1 MAMDLR
7 RHEATEVVR
16 GLRKAGF
23 EAYLVGGCVRDLV
36 MEQEPKDYDVSTSAT
51 PEQILAIYPEGLRV
65 GAQFGVIALALPS
78 GTAEV
83 ATFRSD
89 GPYKDGRH
97 PVAVHYAKTAKED
110 VSRRD
115 FTING
120 LLFDPLL
127 PTLEEGLIDY
137 VGGRQDIERRIVRTI
152 GKPENRFQED
162 HLRMLRA
169 ARFAARFRFDLAPDA
184 LQAIQRLA
192 PAIRQVSAERVRD
205 EILKILTE
213 GEARR
218 GFELL
223 DQSGLLAEVLP
234 EIKATQ
240 GVPQPPE
247 FHPEGDVWTHTL
259 MMLEGMKAPTPTLAL
274 GVLLHDVGKPP
285 TFSIR
290 DRIRFDQHEEIGARM
305 AEEILKRLRLPNREI
320 EQVLALISHHMR
332 FKDFPRMRRSTQL
345 RFLRLEG
352 FPEHLE
358 LHRLDCLASH
368 GDLGNYEM
376 VRRTM
381 EETPQQE
388 VRPQPLVRG
397 DDLIAMGYK
406 PGPQFKVILHAVEDA
421 QLEGS
426 VTSREAAFDLVKQ
439 RFPL

>member
-7 RHEATEVVR
+7 RHEAIEVVR